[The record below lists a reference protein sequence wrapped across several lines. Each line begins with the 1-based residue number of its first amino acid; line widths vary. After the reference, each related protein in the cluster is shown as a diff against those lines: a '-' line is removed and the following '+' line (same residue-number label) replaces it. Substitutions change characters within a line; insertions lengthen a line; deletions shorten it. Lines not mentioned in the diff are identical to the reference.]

1 MKVAVQVIYQKGRG
15 VAAAARTKLPTYK
28 GQLRIREARISELGR
43 MATVAD
49 LISTTDGCD
58 GAVLPALHDVNV
70 IYVDA
75 GKMRIRGFEIVE
87 GAQYAQTWDM
97 KVA

>member
-1 MKVAVQVIYQKGRG
+1 MKVAVQVIYQKGRSM
-15 VAAAARTKLPTYK
+15 AAATRSKAATYK

-58 GAVLPALHDVNV
+58 GTVLPALHDVNV

-87 GAQYAQTWDM
+87 GAHYAQTWDM